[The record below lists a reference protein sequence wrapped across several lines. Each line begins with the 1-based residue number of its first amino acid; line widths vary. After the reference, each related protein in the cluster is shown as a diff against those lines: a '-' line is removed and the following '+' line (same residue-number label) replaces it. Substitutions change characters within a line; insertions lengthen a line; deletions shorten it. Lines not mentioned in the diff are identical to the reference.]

1 MGRSPEVERRHA
13 DGVGPLK
20 GMARAMNEASILFDG
35 FHVSHSGVDET
46 VLVLY
51 EAFMKQNFQK
61 NRRA

>member
-51 EAFMKQNFQK
+51 EAFMK
-61 NRRA
+61 